1 MPCDRIA
8 YEDVVHKLLWEWRE
22 RRKFITRVSS
32 AVVLS
37 GQLQNPVVGLN
48 ELHAPGLS
56 QQDEEELLLLHSIH
70 RG

>member
-37 GQLQNPVVGLN
+37 GQLQNPVGLN
-48 ELHAPGLS
+48 ELHAPGLV